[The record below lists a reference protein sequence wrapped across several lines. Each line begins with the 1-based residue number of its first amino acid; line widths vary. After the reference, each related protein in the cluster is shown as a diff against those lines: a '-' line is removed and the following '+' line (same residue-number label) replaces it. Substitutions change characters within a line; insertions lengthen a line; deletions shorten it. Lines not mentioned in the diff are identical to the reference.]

1 MGQIQSLDELLSF
14 LLRRLKPILVVA
26 ILGMLASVVYAKTRP
41 KLYEA
46 AAVLQVE
53 MPTVSEGVNATPG
66 TDAAQIIQSIEQ
78 DLTTRAA
85 MMAVIER
92 HQLFAGT
99 TGISEDRQ
107 AFLLRQAIRFQPVSS
122 STASA
127 FNGNTAISAL
137 IITAQ
142 WDKPELAARIANDF
156 AQSLLDYSAAGQL
169 GRARETA
176 DFYRAEA
183 DRISAE
189 MGQVESDL
197 AGFKNLNAD
206 FLPEISAA
214 RRDEIIALE
223 TDLRLAEREVATLD
237 TRRTALV
244 ATGSQRATDKRQLEE
259 VAAQLAVAT
268 AQRDQIT
275 ARRAELM
282 AALARAPQVEQGLTG
297 FDRQLTQLQDQY
309 DLAMAQLSAAETA
322 FQLERN
328 NQTERFA
335 LLDRARTPEESI
347 GTNRRKLAVAGT
359 LASLIAAIGLA
370 FVYEQIFPV
379 VRTAEQ
385 LERQLSIRPIVSI
398 PDLKPASARPRL
410 ASVIGSIDDPGRP
423 IFGIPRYLA
432 ASAAATLALLAL
444 AALLG

>member
-1 MGQIQSLDELLSF
+1 MGQIQSLDELFSF
-14 LLRRLKPILVVA
+14 LLRRMKPILVVA
-26 ILGMLASVVYAKTRP
+26 LLGMVVSVVYAKTRP

-53 MPTVSEGVNATPG
+53 MPSVTEGTDTTPG
-66 TDAAQIIQSIEQ
+66 TNAAQVIQSIEQ

-99 TGISEDRQ
+99 SGISEDRQ
-107 AFLLRQAIRFQPVSS
+107 AFLLRQAIRFQAVSS
-122 STASA
+122 STVSA
-127 FNGNTAISAL
+127 FNSNSAISAL
-137 IITAQ
+137 IISAQ
-142 WDKPELAARIANDF
+142 WDQPELAARIANDF
-156 AQSLLDYSAAGQL
+156 AQSLLDYSVAGQL
-169 GRARETA
+169 DRARETS
-176 DFYRAEA
+176 DFYRSEA
-183 DRISAE
+183 DRISKEMTQAE
-189 MGQVESDL
+189 ADL
-197 AGFKNLNAD
+197 AGFKNQNAD

-214 RRDEIIALE
+214 RRDEMIALE
-223 TDLRLAEREVATLD
+223 TDLRQSEREVATLD
-237 TRRTALV
+237 GRRAALV

-259 VAAQLAVAT
+259 LNAQLEVAT

-282 AALARAPQVEQGLTG
+282 QALARAPQVEQGLAG
-297 FDRQLTQLQDQY
+297 FDRHLTQLQDQY
-309 DLAMAQLSAAETA
+309 NLAMAQLSTAETA
-322 FQLERN
+322 FQLEQN

-335 LLDRARTPEESI
+335 LLERARTPEDSI

-359 LASLIAAIGLA
+359 LASLIAALALA
-370 FVYEQIFPV
+370 FLYEQVFPV

-398 PDLKPASARPRL
+398 PDLKPATGRPLVAAMAGGIDGPARPIL
-410 ASVIGSIDDPGRP
+410 
-423 IFGIPRYLA
+423 GIPRYLA
-432 ASAAATLALLAL
+432 ISAAATLVLLAL